1 MLFNDSAKLLSEYQS
16 KSLNCIDVV
25 SITTMS
31 PCCTNV
37 GRSFILH
44 V

>member
-1 MLFNDSAKLLSEYQS
+1 MLFNDSTKLLSEYQS

-25 SITTMS
+25 NITTMS
-31 PCCTNV
+31 PYGTNV
-37 GRSFILH
+37 GCSFILY